1 MERNIENQIVP
12 KLFFPRSHVR
22 LSNYPIGDLVSTSVG
37 GAYNSFDFFT
47 PVSSGKTNE
56 SEVKKLLAPI
66 AGPTSESSDDPD
78 TKKIPGVP
86 VADMEGFGIKPEP
99 SESAKILQAMS
110 RPVIKINRLTA
121 SVPKS
126 VPKKSKKLKPH
137 KFNFV

>member
-1 MERNIENQIVP
+1 M
-12 KLFFPRSHVR
+12 
-22 LSNYPIGDLVSTSVG
+22 GDSGDSTIFELVSRSGTDTPRLG
-37 GAYNSFDFFT
+37 LALRLNSFDFFT

-66 AGPTSESSDDPD
+66 SGPISESSDDPD